1 MPGRYFYNRLPDWGG
16 APVGLDG
23 FRQLAAQ
30 TFREV
35 LRDVLSRGP
44 AGQKPSVYTGKPG
57 AGARAQRRWVQVAA
71 LLSAGRVQSIAAL

>member
-57 AGARAQRRWVQVAA
+57 AGAREAM
-71 LLSAGRVQSIAAL
+71 QSVVDQSLINI